1 MTKDDQIKF
10 LADAL
15 RSIRDDHA
23 PWHGEDA
30 VNMMNNAHDA
40 LVEWANKVNRPDA
53 DRCSCAGDQG
63 GPCSACMEAKYNL

>member
-1 MTKDDQIKF
+1 MTKDEQIKF

-30 VNMMNNAHDA
+30 VNMMNEAHDA
-40 LVEWANKVNRPDA
+40 LVEWANMVNRPDA
-53 DRCSCAGDQG
+53 IRCKFNKPEKLKFESIEDENGFI
-63 GPCSACMEAKYNL
+63 